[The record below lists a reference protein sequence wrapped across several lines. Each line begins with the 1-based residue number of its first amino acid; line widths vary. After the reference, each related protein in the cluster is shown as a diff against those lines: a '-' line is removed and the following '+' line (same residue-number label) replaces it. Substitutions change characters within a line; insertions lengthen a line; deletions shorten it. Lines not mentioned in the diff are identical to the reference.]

1 MDSEVSETLEI
12 EGGVMEF
19 DTRTILNNLELE
31 QLSSEEI
38 LEVRSNL
45 C

>member
-1 MDSEVSETLEI
+1 MFNIQKICPTIMETEVQELLEV

-31 QLSSEEI
+31 
-38 LEVRSNL
+38 
-45 C
+45 